1 MTYIV
6 TPAKL
11 IFREGATIPTTH
23 FLPQSSLSLTENR
36 PTPFLQF
43 TQSEI
48 QDIQV
53 LLRALNFALHFL
65 DFRIGAR
72 RTGPF
77 FVSMVIP
84 AQASVIVVAVTSA
97 LQERRT
103 PERWLKSVRVLGA
116 RRKVR

>member
-48 QDIQV
+48 QDIQDLDAKAQSRQGIDTISPQPYKD
-53 LLRALNFALHFL
+53 LLGVHRFEISAACWKPTTPHNHQQGYATQS
-65 DFRIGAR
+65 IKPGAAF
-72 RTGPF
+72 P
-77 FVSMVIP
+77 VDN
-84 AQASVIVVAVTSA
+84 
-97 LQERRT
+97 
-103 PERWLKSVRVLGA
+103 
-116 RRKVR
+116 